1 MDASGALARLH
12 RIVLAWDYF
21 RLWERADEGLGVYDE
36 LRPVPSTF
44 ASIEVLGVLLWRCC
58 V

>member
-44 ASIEVLGVLLWRCC
+44 SSIEVIH
-58 V
+58 